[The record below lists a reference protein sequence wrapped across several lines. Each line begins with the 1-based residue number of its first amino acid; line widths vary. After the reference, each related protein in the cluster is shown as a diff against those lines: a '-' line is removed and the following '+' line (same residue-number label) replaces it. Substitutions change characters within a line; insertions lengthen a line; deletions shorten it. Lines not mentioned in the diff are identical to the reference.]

1 MLGETYLDLER
12 YEEAI
17 GLFKKAVYM
26 VPNGLW
32 SHLGLVVAYSQIG
45 QFEKAQTEVGTVY
58 EIDPE
63 FSLDKIEK
71 YESSIDPEYDKEN
84 YWDVL
89 RKAGLN

>member
-1 MLGETYLDLER
+1 MER

-17 GLFKKAVYM
+17 GLFKTAVDIESID
-26 VPNGLW
+26 LW

-45 QFEKAQTEVGTVY
+45 QFEMAQTEVDTVY

-63 FSLDKIEK
+63 FSLDEIEK
-71 YESSIDPEYDKEN
+71 YESSIEPEFDKEK

>member
-1 MLGETYLDLER
+1 MER

-17 GLFKKAVYM
+17 GLFKKAVDM
-26 VPNGLW
+26 ETNDLW
-32 SHLGLVVAYSQIG
+32 SRLGLVVAYSQIG
-45 QFEKAQTEVGTVY
+45 QFEMAQTEVDTVY

-63 FSLDKIEK
+63 FSLDEIEK
-71 YESSIDPEYDKEN
+71 YESSIEPEFDKEK